1 MRVLH
6 FFKTYLPDSVGG
18 IEQVINQLCRT
29 GHNHG
34 IDNQVLTLSANP
46 EP

>member
-18 IEQVINQLCRT
+18 IEARDQAVRLLL
-29 GHNHG
+29 G
-34 IDNQVLTLSANP
+34 IRDGQEADIVAACD
-46 EP
+46 